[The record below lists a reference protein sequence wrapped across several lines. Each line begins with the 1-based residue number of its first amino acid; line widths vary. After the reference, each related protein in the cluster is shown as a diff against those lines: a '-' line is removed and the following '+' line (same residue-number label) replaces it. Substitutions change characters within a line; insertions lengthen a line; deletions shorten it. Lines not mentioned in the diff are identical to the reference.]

1 MVMKRSRKPA
11 KPRLT
16 QDGEK
21 LITLALGLA
30 GSGGRA
36 EDRYWENALTAMLT
50 ALADGKRDSVID
62 NVLDQ
67 LYQTHEAG
75 YESLID
81 IAEGVAETVL
91 LEHDSVT
98 WEMMLVSIPLMAVS
112 KYGIPFG
119 PIAQEQLPAL
129 KEFVGGQVLAANAR
143 LAIAPYLFSIEHL
156 PQKFSALRDMARRLG
171 LAAIGNEAPS
181 WSPKAH
187 TEPPQLPADARFLMA
202 AIAAPVGGA
211 HFCWQEW
218 EGRRGRAHCQER
230 WAASVPLAFATLM
243 QGCQFEALLPDAYF
257 ANAREADRRIRP
269 ITIHAAV
276 AFLVGGLKVTA
287 PELRAVIAGFGES
300 VVDEYRVAFT
310 DKSSNEVVHGVVWPL
325 YEQEDEQL
333 VVDEIDTC
341 LRASGITQID
351 KLAERFAPEF
361 CSDCGAPLFADSTG
375 DVVHP
380 ELPEQAEIQPQ
391 VLH

>member
-1 MVMKRSRKPA
+1 MKRSRKPT

-21 LITLALGLA
+21 LISLALGLA

-36 EDRYWENALTAMLT
+36 EDRYWENALTATLT
-50 ALADGKRDSVID
+50 ALADGRRDSVID

-67 LYQTHEAG
+67 LYQTHDAG

-81 IAEGVAETVL
+81 IAESVAETVVV
-91 LEHDSVT
+91 EHDGIT
-98 WEMMLVSIPLMAVS
+98 WEFILVSIPLMAVS
-112 KYGIPFG
+112 KYEIPFG
-119 PIAQEQLPAL
+119 PIAQEEMPRL
-129 KEFVGGQVLAANAR
+129 KQFVGEQILAGGAR

-171 LAAIGNEAPS
+171 LAAVGDEKPS
-181 WSPKAH
+181 WTPKAQS
-187 TEPPQLPADARFLMA
+187 EPPQLPADARFLMA
-202 AIAAPVGGA
+202 AVAAPVGGA

-218 EGRRGRAHCQER
+218 DGHRGRAHCQER
-230 WAASVPLAFATLM
+230 WAASVPVALAPLM

-276 AFLVGGLKVTA
+276 AFLVGALKVTA
-287 PELRAVIAGFGES
+287 PELRAVVAGFGDAQI
-300 VVDEYRVAFT
+300 DEIRIAFT
-310 DKSSNEVVHGVVWPL
+310 EKSSNEVVHGVVWPL
-325 YEQEDEQL
+325 YEQEDEHL
-333 VVDEIDTC
+333 GIEEIDAC

-361 CSDCGAPLFADSTG
+361 CSDCGAPLFADNTG

-380 ELPEQAEIQPQ
+380 ELPEQAEFQPQ

>member
-1 MVMKRSRKPA
+1 MKRSRKPA

-36 EDRYWENALTAMLT
+36 EDRYWENALTATLT
-50 ALADGKRDSVID
+50 ALADGRRDSVID

-67 LYQTHEAG
+67 LYQTHDAG

-91 LEHDSVT
+91 LEHDAVT
-98 WEMMLVSIPLMAVS
+98 WEVMLISIPLMAVS

-119 PIAQEQLPAL
+119 PIAQEHLPAL
-129 KEFVGGQVLAANAR
+129 KEFVGGQILAANAR

-171 LAAIGNEAPS
+171 LAAVSGEAPN

-202 AIAAPVGGA
+202 AIAAPAGEA

-218 EGRRGRAHCQER
+218 EGHRGRSHCLER
-230 WAASVPLAFATLM
+230 WAASVPLAFAQLM

-276 AFLVGGLKVTA
+276 AFLVGALKVTA
-287 PELRAVIAGFGES
+287 PELCTVIAGFGDS
-300 VVDEYRVAFT
+300 QVDEYRVAFT
-310 DKSSNEVVHGVVWPL
+310 EKTSNEVVHGVVWPL
-325 YEQEDEQL
+325 YEQEEEHL
-333 VVDEIDTC
+333 VVEEIDAC
-341 LRASGITQID
+341 LRASGVTQID

>member
-1 MVMKRSRKPA
+1 MKRSRKPT

-36 EDRYWENALTAMLT
+36 EDRYWEQALSSTLI
-50 ALADGKRDSVID
+50 ALADGKRDNVID

-67 LYQTHEAG
+67 LYQTHDAG
-75 YESLID
+75 YESLIE

-91 LEHDSVT
+91 LENDGVT
-98 WEMMLVSIPLMAVS
+98 WEVVLVSIPLMAVS

-119 PIAQEQLPAL
+119 PIAQDQLPAL
-129 KEFVGGQVLAANAR
+129 KEFVGGQVLAINAR

-171 LAAIGNEAPS
+171 LAAVGGEAPN
-181 WSPKAH
+181 WTPKAP
-187 TEPPQLPADARFLMA
+187 TEPPQLPADARFVMA
-202 AIAAPVGGA
+202 AIAAPVGDA

-218 EGRRGRAHCQER
+218 EGRRGRAHCVER
-230 WAASVPLAFATLM
+230 WIASVPLAFAQLM

-257 ANAREADRRIRP
+257 TNAREADRRIRP

-276 AFLVGGLKVTA
+276 AFLVGALKITA
-287 PELRAVIAGFGES
+287 SELRAVVAGFGDS
-300 VVDEYRVAFT
+300 QVDEYRIAFT
-310 DKSSNEVVHGVVWPL
+310 EKNSNEVVHGVVWPL
-325 YEQEDEQL
+325 YEQEEDHL
-333 VVDEIDTC
+333 VVEEIDAC
-341 LRASGITQID
+341 LRVSDISQID
-351 KLAERFAPEF
+351 RLAERFAPEF

-380 ELPEQAEIQPQ
+380 ELPEQAEVQPQ

>member
-1 MVMKRSRKPA
+1 MKRSRKPS

-36 EDRYWENALTAMLT
+36 EDRYWENALTATLT
-50 ALADGKRDSVID
+50 ALADSKRDNVID

-91 LEHDSVT
+91 LEHDGIT
-98 WEMMLVSIPLMAVS
+98 WEVMLVSIPLMAVS

-119 PIAQEQLPAL
+119 PIAQEHLPAL
-129 KEFVGGQVLAANAR
+129 KEFVGGQILAANAR

-156 PQKFSALRDMARRLG
+156 PQKFSGLRDMARRLG
-171 LAAIGNEAPS
+171 LAAIGDEAPN
-181 WSPKAH
+181 WSPKAQ
-187 TEPPQLPADARFLMA
+187 TEPPQMPADARFLMA
-202 AIAAPVGGA
+202 AIAAPTGDA

-218 EGRRGRAHCQER
+218 DGHRGRAHCQER
-230 WAASVPLAFATLM
+230 WAASVPIALAPLM

-269 ITIHAAV
+269 ITLHAAV
-276 AFLVGGLKVTA
+276 AFLVGALKLA
-287 PELRAVIAGFGES
+287 ASELRAVIAGFGDS
-300 VVDEYRVAFT
+300 QVDEYRIAFT
-310 DKSSNEVVHGVVWPL
+310 EKNSNEVVHGVMWPL
-325 YEQEDEQL
+325 YDQEDEQL
-333 VVDEIDTC
+333 VVEEIDVC
-341 LRASGITQID
+341 LRAGGITQID
-351 KLAERFAPEF
+351 KLAERFEPEF